1 MGLRKWFG
9 GRQDEEESTYQEY
22 SLSTMK
28 VGFLVDYDLKT
39 WQVTGRGSYDYEG
52 YSTEEWELQA
62 DDQVRFL
69 ERAVED
75 GKAYWTLTR
84 AIGIDEIDGDI
95 AAAIIADGDPPETV
109 RFEGDEYVGSTSDAG
124 LYRKD
129 GTDTEREFVN
139 WSFEGE
145 EGKVLFISQW
155 GERDFAAYAGLEVE
169 EYQFTDILP
178 VEEGS

>member
-1 MGLRKWFG
+1 MGFKKWFG
-9 GRQDEEESTYQEY
+9 GRESEDEPTYQEY

-28 VGFLVDYDLKT
+28 VGFLVDYDFKT
-39 WQVTGRGSYDYEG
+39 WQVTGRGTYDYGG

-69 ERAVED
+69 ERAVEN
-75 GKAYWTLTR
+75 GKVYWTWTR
-84 AIGIDEIDGDI
+84 LIGLDEIEGDI
-95 AAAIIADGDPPETV
+95 AAAIIAAGDPPEQV
-109 RFEGDEYVGSTSDAG
+109 RFAGAEYVGSASEAG

-129 GTDTEREFVN
+129 GIDAEREFVN
-139 WSFEGE
+139 WSFEGA
-145 EGKVLFISQW
+145 EGKLLFINQW

-178 VEEGS
+178 VEEGT

>member
-1 MGLRKWFG
+1 MRFKKWFG
-9 GRQDEEESTYQEY
+9 GRRDEEEPTYQEY

-39 WQVTGRGSYDYEG
+39 WQVTGYGTHDYDG
-52 YSTEEWELQA
+52 YATEEWELRA
-62 DDQVRFL
+62 DEEVNFL

-75 GKAYWTLTR
+75 GQAYWTLTR
-84 AIGIDEIDGDI
+84 AIGIDEIDGDV
-95 AAAIIADGDPPETV
+95 ASAIIADGDPPEV
-109 RFEGDEYVGSTSDAG
+109 VQFAGDEYAGSTSEAG

-129 GTDTEREFVN
+129 GTDAEREFVN
-139 WSFEGE
+139 WSFEAA

-155 GERDFAAYAGLEVE
+155 GEREFAAYAGLEVE

-178 VEEGS
+178 VEEGA

>member
-9 GRQDEEESTYQEY
+9 GRQSQEEQAYEEY

-39 WQVTGRGSYDYEG
+39 WQVTGYATYDYGG
-52 YSTEEWELQA
+52 YGTEEWELRA
-62 DDQVRFL
+62 GEEINFL
-69 ERAVED
+69 ECVVED
-75 GKAYWTLTR
+75 GQAQWTLTR
-84 AIGIDEIDGDI
+84 AIGIDEIEGDI
-95 AAAIIADGDPPETV
+95 AAAIIADGDPPEV
-109 RFEGDEYVGSTSDAG
+109 VHFAGDEYVGSTSEAG

-129 GTDTEREFVN
+129 GTGAEREFVN
-139 WSFEGE
+139 WSFAEK